1 MAELSTIARPYAEAA
16 FRIASSAKNAGDLN
30 SWHALIAEMGAI
42 ADRPEMRALVLDPN
56 VGADK
61 LYGVFAGVLASSMKS
76 PLTKEGENFLRLLVE
91 NDRVAALPEITSQF
105 TALKNK
111 LEGSAEA
118 EITSAFPMSDAEVA
132 DLVNG
137 LAKKFGGLKLK
148 SRVNVDASLI
158 GGVRVTVGDEVFD
171 TSIKAQLER
180 LRVGLMAA

>member
-16 FRIASSAKNAGDLN
+16 FRIAKSGDLN
-30 SWHALIAEMGAI
+30 AWNMLIAEMGAV

-56 VGADK
+56 VAGDK
-61 LYGVFAGVLASSMKS
+61 LYGVFAGVLKS
-76 PLTKEGENFLRLLVE
+76 PLTAEGQNFLRLLVE
-91 NDRVAALPEITSQF
+91 NDRIGALPEIASQF
-105 TALKNK
+105 AALKNK

-118 EITSAFPMSDAEVA
+118 EITTAFPMSDAQVTE
-132 DLVNG
+132 LVVG

-158 GGVRVTVGDEVFD
+158 GGVRVVVGDEVFD

-180 LRVGLMAA
+180 MRISLMAA

>member
-16 FRIASSAKNAGDLN
+16 FRIAKSGDLN
-30 SWHALIAEMGAI
+30 TWNTLIAEMGAV

-56 VGADK
+56 VAGDK
-61 LYGVFAGVLASSMKS
+61 LYGVFAGVLRS
-76 PLTKEGENFLRLLVE
+76 PLTAEGQNFLRLLVE
-91 NDRVAALPEITSQF
+91 NDRIGALPEIASQF
-105 TALKNK
+105 ASLKNK

-118 EITSAFPMSDAEVA
+118 EITTAFPMSDAQVTE
-132 DLVNG
+132 LVGG

-158 GGVRVTVGDEVFD
+158 GGVRVVVGDEVFD

-180 LRVGLMAA
+180 MRISLMAA

>member
-16 FRIASSAKNAGDLN
+16 FRIAKSGDLN
-30 SWHALIAEMGAI
+30 AWNALIAEMGAV

-56 VGADK
+56 VGSDT
-61 LYGVFAGVLASSMKS
+61 LYGVFAGVLKS
-76 PLTKEGENFLRLLVE
+76 PLTSEGQNFLRLLVE
-91 NDRVAALPEITSQF
+91 NDRVAALPEIASQF
-105 TALKNK
+105 AALKNK

-118 EITSAFPMSDAEVA
+118 EITTAFPMSDAQVNE
-132 DLVNG
+132 LVGG

-158 GGVRVTVGDEVFD
+158 GGVRVVVGDEVFD

-180 LRVGLMAA
+180 MRISLMAA

>member
-16 FRIASSAKNAGDLN
+16 FRIAKSGDLN
-30 SWHALIAEMGAI
+30 AWNTLIAEMGAV

-56 VGADK
+56 VAGDK
-61 LYGVFAGVLASSMKS
+61 LYGVFAGVLRS
-76 PLTKEGENFLRLLVE
+76 PLTAEGQNFLRLLVE
-91 NDRVAALPEITSQF
+91 NDRIGALPEIASQF
-105 TALKNK
+105 AALKNK

-118 EITSAFPMSDAEVA
+118 EITTAFPMSDAQVTE
-132 DLVNG
+132 LVGG

-158 GGVRVTVGDEVFD
+158 GGVRVVVGDEVFD

-180 LRVGLMAA
+180 MRISLMAA

>member
-16 FRIASSAKNAGDLN
+16 FRIAKSGDLN
-30 SWHALIAEMGAI
+30 AWNTLIAEMGAV

-56 VGADK
+56 VGGDK
-61 LYGVFAGVLASSMKS
+61 LYSVFAGVLESSMRT
-76 PLTKEGENFLRLLVE
+76 PLTSEGQNFLRLLVE
-91 NDRVAALPEITSQF
+91 NDRVGALSQIASQF
-105 TALKNK
+105 AALKNK

-118 EITSAFPMSDAEVA
+118 EITTAFPMSDAQIT
-132 DLVNG
+132 DLVGG

-158 GGVRVTVGDEVFD
+158 GGVRVVVGDEVFD

-180 LRVGLMAA
+180 MRISLLAA

>member
-16 FRIASSAKNAGDLN
+16 FRIAKSGDLN
-30 SWHALIAEMGAI
+30 AWNTLIAEMGAV

-56 VGADK
+56 VAGDK
-61 LYGVFAGVLASSMKS
+61 LYGVFAGVLKS
-76 PLTKEGENFLRLLVE
+76 PLTAEGQNFLRLLVE
-91 NDRVAALPEITSQF
+91 NDRIGALPEIASQF
-105 TALKNK
+105 AALKNK

-118 EITSAFPMSDAEVA
+118 EITTAFPMSDAQVTE
-132 DLVNG
+132 LVGG

-158 GGVRVTVGDEVFD
+158 GGVRVVVGDEVFD

-180 LRVGLMAA
+180 MRISLMAA

>member
-16 FRIASSAKNAGDLN
+16 FRIAKSGDLN
-30 SWHALIAEMGAI
+30 AWNTLIAEMGAV

-56 VGADK
+56 VAGDK
-61 LYGVFAGVLASSMKS
+61 LYGVFSGVLRS
-76 PLTKEGENFLRLLVE
+76 PLTSEGQNFLRLLVE
-91 NDRVAALPEITSQF
+91 NDRIGALPEIASQF
-105 TALKNK
+105 AALKNK

-118 EITSAFPMSDAEVA
+118 EITTAFPMSDAQVTE
-132 DLVNG
+132 LVGG

-158 GGVRVTVGDEVFD
+158 GGVRVVVGDEVFD

-180 LRVGLMAA
+180 MRISLMAA

>member
-16 FRIASSAKNAGDLN
+16 FRIAKSGDLTAWN
-30 SWHALIAEMGAI
+30 GLIAEMGAV

-61 LYGVFAGVLASSMKS
+61 LYGVFAGVLKS
-76 PLTKEGENFLRLLVE
+76 PLTAEGQNFLRLLVE
-91 NDRVAALPEITSQF
+91 NSRVGALPEIAAQF
-105 TALKNK
+105 AALKNK

-118 EITSAFPMSDAEVA
+118 DITTAFPMTDAQVA

-158 GGVRVTVGDEVFD
+158 GGVRVVVGDQVFD

-180 LRVGLMAA
+180 MRISLMTA

>member
-16 FRIASSAKNAGDLN
+16 FRIAKAGDLN
-30 SWHALIAEMGAI
+30 AWNSLIAELGAV

-61 LYGVFAGVLASSMKS
+61 LYGVFAGVLKS
-76 PLTKEGENFLRLLVE
+76 PLTAEGQNFLRLLVE
-91 NDRVAALPEITSQF
+91 NDRVAALPEIASQF
-105 TALKNK
+105 VALKNK

-118 EITSAFPMSDAEVA
+118 EITTAFPMSDAQVA
-132 DLVNG
+132 ELVGG

-148 SRVNVDASLI
+148 SHVNVDPSLI
-158 GGVRVTVGDEVFD
+158 GGVRVVVGDEVFD

-180 LRVGLMAA
+180 MRISLMAG